1 MDDLVSVVILN
12 FNGMAWIERCLGS
25 VLAQESAHLQI
36 IVIDNGSVDGSPA
49 LIREK
54 YKEVLLVETGKNLG
68 YAAANNI
75 GIRYAQGDYI
85 VIMNNDTE
93 LEPKCIA
100 MMKKAIDKDPRY
112 GASASKIYLESEDD
126 LLDAAG
132 IVVVR
137 DGLSIGR
144 GRLER
149 GDFYD
154 REEEVFFASGC
165 CFMARK
171 SMLEDVK
178 LGNEYFDED
187 FFMYADDTD
196 LGWRARL
203 RGWKTVYTP
212 QARLLHA
219 HSAASGSYS
228 ALKAFHVERNR
239 IWIAVKY
246 FPLDLLIYGQLYT
259 LVRYFFQAYGALTGK
274 GASGAFTTEHSKIR
288 LLWVLGKVY
297 VAAVKGLPKMLAKRK
312 EIQKRRLI
320 SCRDIHT
327 LMTLYGISAKE
338 IAFKG

>member
-1 MDDLVSVVILN
+1 MDELISVIILN
-12 FNGMAWIERCLGS
+12 FNGKAFIERCIES
-25 VLAQESAHLQI
+25 VLAQDYARLQV
-36 IVIDNGSVDGSPA
+36 IVIDNGSVDGSPN

-54 YKEVLLVETGKNLG
+54 YKGVLLVENGRNIG

-75 GIRYAQGDYI
+75 GIRYAQGTYI

-93 LEPKCIA
+93 LEGRCIA
-100 MMKKAIDKDPRY
+100 LMKKAIDKDPRY
-112 GASASKIYLESEDD
+112 GACASKIYLESGEG

-132 IVVVR
+132 IVVFR

-171 SMLEDVK
+171 AMLEDVK
-178 LGNEYFDED
+178 VGNDYFDED

-203 RGWKTVYTP
+203 RGWKTIYTP
-212 QARLLHA
+212 EARLYHA
-219 HSAASGSYS
+219 HSAAAGSYS

-246 FPLDLLIYGQLYT
+246 FPPGLLACGQLFT
-259 LVRYFFQAYGALTGK
+259 LQRYFFQAYGALTGK
-274 GASGAFTTEHSKIR
+274 GASGAFTRERSRIE
-288 LLWVLGKVY
+288 LLWVLCKVY
-297 VAAVKGLPKMLAKRK
+297 AAAIKSLPKMLAKRK
-312 EIQKRRLI
+312 EIQKRCLI
-320 SCRDIHT
+320 SHRDIHT

-338 IAFKG
+338 IALKG